1 MEGFCHYC
9 GRVIKGAPEI
19 IVRRGKK
26 KVYCSDF
33 CFKLDFYDAPVITYE
48 ALKDMYRQRC
58 IEVRL
63 DD

>member
-9 GRVIKGAPEI
+9 GRPIKGEPEI

-58 IEVRL
+58 IEVWL

>member
-1 MEGFCHYC
+1 MRTAH
-9 GRVIKGAPEI
+9 KGEPEI

-58 IEVRL
+58 IEVWL